1 MIENLLKSTVAI
13 IGAIVSFMFG
23 TWSTLLA
30 MLVVAVVLDYFT
42 GLIAAWI
49 NGKLNSNFGGKGIA
63 KKVIIFVLVS
73 VGHMGDMLMGNG
85 PFIREAII
93 FFYVTN
99 ELISI
104 IENAGRAGVP
114 LPKKL
119 TKTIEVLKEK
129 R

>member
-1 MIENLLKSTVAI
+1 MTENILKSTVAI
-13 IGAIVSFMFG
+13 IGAIASFMFG

-30 MLVVAVVLDYFT
+30 MLVAVVVLDYFT
-42 GLIAAWI
+42 GLTASWI
-49 NGKLNSNFGGKGIA
+49 NGKLNSYFGGKGIA
-63 KKVIIFVLVS
+63 KKVFIFVLVS
-73 VGHMGDMLMGNG
+73 VGHMADMLMGNE

-119 TKTIEVLKEK
+119 TKAIEVLKEK
-129 R
+129 